1 MAGSQLQ
8 NVQRGLLFMWISVL
22 SLIGSMLVVKLVK
35 KRIDYRHR

>member
-8 NVQRGLLFMWISVL
+8 NVQRGLLFMWLSVL
-22 SLIGSMLVVKLVK
+22 VMVGSMLVVKLIK